1 MGATEKEILRM
12 MGEHEGV
19 RAHMNFLSKS
29 LGGLAALSTHTKELI
44 WIYRW
49 GLWDFREAVKRH
61 VVLDENIFSVLTGN
75 SLVGETLKEH
85 EEIHRLLNGVIKLAD
100 NAVENELDKKGLSK
114 VALDINKAF
123 DKVCRLIEV
132 HTRTEDKLLKL
143 VQKDLSTGK

>member
-29 LGGLAALSTHTKELI
+29 LGSLAAQSIHAKEQL

-61 VVLDENIFSVLTGN
+61 IVLDESIFSVLTGN
-75 SLVGETLKEH
+75 ALVGETLKEH
-85 EEIHRLLNGVIKLAD
+85 EEIQRLLNGVIKLAD
-100 NAVENELDKKGLSK
+100 NAVEYELDKKELSK
-114 VALDINKAF
+114 IALDINKAF